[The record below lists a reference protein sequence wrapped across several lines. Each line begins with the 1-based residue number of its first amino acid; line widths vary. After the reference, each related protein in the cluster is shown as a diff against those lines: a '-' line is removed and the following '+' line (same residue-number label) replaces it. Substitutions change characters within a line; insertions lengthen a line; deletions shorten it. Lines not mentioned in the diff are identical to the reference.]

1 MKRYPYFLLVLALLV
16 ACKKSPPVDKGTPR
30 TSNEYRNPVFEPIL
44 ADPTVIRADD
54 GWFYAYGTSDDWGDG
69 NGTHQVPIVRSK
81 NLTKWEFVSD
91 AFKIRPIWK
100 DKGGIWAPDIALV
113 NGKYYLY
120 YAFSIWAD
128 PNPGIGLAIADSP
141 AGPFTD
147 VGKLFLSEE
156 VGVPNSIDPYY
167 FEAEGKK
174 YLFWGSYSNAS
185 SQGTYGVELSA
196 DGKSVPDLTK
206 KFKVAA
212 GDFEAVTIQKK
223 GEYYYFIGSKGG
235 CCDGASSTYQLRVG
249 RAQDFRGPYLDQN
262 GKDLKE
268 RGAGTLLVHGNATYA
283 GLGHNSRFFTD
294 DVGTDWLLYHAILK
308 NNPKVPSGANRRI
321 LMLDKLNWVNGWPEI
336 ANAEPGSATMQGPE
350 FR

>member
-1 MKRYPYFLLVLALLV
+1 MKKQLHLLLLLALLV
-16 ACKKSPPVDKGTPR
+16 SCKRIPAVDTP
-30 TSNEYRNPVFEPIL
+30 TAKNPFEYRNPVYEPIL

-81 NLTKWEFVSD
+81 NLMKWDFVND
-91 AFKIRPIWK
+91 ALITRPIWK
-100 DKGGIWAPDIALV
+100 DKGGIWAPDIAQV
-113 NGKYYLY
+113 NGKYHLY
-120 YAFSIWAD
+120 YAFSMWAD

-147 VGKLFLSEE
+147 IGKLFLSEE

-167 FEAEGKK
+167 FEADGKK

-196 DGKSVPDLTK
+196 DGKSVPDLSA

-223 GEYYYFIGSKGG
+223 GDYYYFIGSKGG
-235 CCDGASSTYQLRVG
+235 CCDGANSTYQLRVG
-249 RAQDFRGPYLDQN
+249 RAKEFRGPYLDQDA
-262 GKDLKE
+262 KDLKQ
-268 RGAGTLLVHGNATYA
+268 RGAGTLILHGNATYA
-283 GLGHNSRFFTD
+283 GPGHNSRYFTD
-294 DVGTDWLLYHAILK
+294 DADTDWLLYHAILK
-308 NNPKVPSGANRRI
+308 NNPKVPSGANRRV
-321 LMLDKLNWVNGWPEI
+321 LMLDKLNWVNGWPTLT
-336 ANAEPGSATMQGPE
+336 NSEPGEGTMAGPV
-350 FR
+350 FK